1 MFNHR
6 PFIFNPSNMKLI
18 ERAEFLSSLHDQ
30 FSIASEG
37 EGHCVL
43 VSGEAGI
50 GKTSLIKT
58 FSYEIKNSGK
68 IFQGTCDALFTP
80 RPLAPLYD
88 IALQMGNTVLN
99 EILNAKDRTELFAVF
114 FQELEKQTGTTL
126 IIIED
131 VHWADEATLDFIKF
145 LARRITRLP
154 CLFILTY
161 RDNEIHASHPLRNVL
176 GQLPPDS
183 FTRLQLAPL
192 SRIAVNELAIEKGYS
207 GEDIYRITG
216 GNPFYVNEILAN
228 YSYGIP
234 DTIKDSI
241 LSVYNHLNEKT
252 KRVWS
257 LMAIL
262 PTGFEIKYL
271 QKIDPSFLECIQN
284 CIQLRIIISEE
295 NILFFKHEL
304 YRRTIESSLSP
315 FQRINLNKVILD
327 SLRESFEKNG
337 EIERIVH
344 HAKNAN
350 EYDVV
355 VKYAPIA
362 AKKASSLGAHIEASK
377 LYYTAIEFYQEH
389 DTDLLIQLYESY
401 VYECYLIGKIK
412 DAIIYAGKLL
422 HLLKEKN
429 DLERIGNCMRF
440 LSRLWWL
447 DGNKKNSEFYA
458 HQAIDLFIDQPASR
472 AKAMAISTMAQLK
485 MLSDQF
491 EEGLLWGEKAIAMAK
506 ELHYE
511 EALCHALTT
520 VGTIMV
526 KTVSPMEKGIT
537 LMEQS
542 LEIALHNCYQEH
554 AGRAYINLASSAVI
568 VKDYSYARKIV
579 EEGLLYCE
587 ERDLNV
593 WTQFLQSVKAI
604 LYLNAGNWHEAVRV
618 ANCLISNE
626 YQIHMGKID
635 ALAVVAK
642 INMRKGDPDVLP
654 LLQEAKVLALGIMEL
669 GSLFPVLVSFLEY
682 EWITG
687 KRIIENTFLEKVIS
701 MVEQRGN
708 MFQSGEFAFWLLKA
722 RNQSL
727 NTENI
732 FEGYQTDTPKKARKA
747 ADIWKQ
753 LGCPY
758 EQALALFEGDE
769 DDKRK
774 ALDIIDK
781 LGANAVF
788 EKMKFRMRASG
799 IKSLPKGI
807 RKTTRAN
814 PGNLTERELD
824 VLHLMKEGLQNKEI
838 ADRLYVSPKTVDHH
852 ISSIFY
858 KLEVNSRTKAVQ
870 EAQQMNILQ

>member
-1 MFNHR
+1 
-6 PFIFNPSNMKLI
+6 MKLI
-18 ERAEFLSSLHDQ
+18 ERAEFLSSLHDL

-43 VSGEAGI
+43 VSGESGI

-58 FSYEIKNSGK
+58 FSQEIKNSGR
-68 IFQGTCDALFTP
+68 ILQGTCDALFTP

-88 IALQMGNTVLN
+88 IALQIGDAVLKD
-99 EILNAKDRTELFAVF
+99 ILNAQDRTELFAIF
-114 FQELEKQTGTTL
+114 LQALEKQTGTTL
-126 IIIED
+126 IVIED

-145 LARRITRLP
+145 LARRITRLS

-161 RDNEIHASHPLRNVL
+161 RDNEIHAQHPLRNVL

-183 FTRLQLAPL
+183 FTRLQLTPL
-192 SRIAVNELAIEKGYS
+192 SKIAVNELATGKGYS

-241 LSVYNHLNEKT
+241 LSVYNHLNERT
-252 KRVWS
+252 KRVWN

-271 QKIDPSFLECIQN
+271 QKIDPSFLESIQN
-284 CIQLRIIISEE
+284 CIQLRIIVSENE
-295 NILFFKHEL
+295 TLYFKHEL

-327 SLRESFEKNG
+327 SLNESFEKNG

-355 VKYAPIA
+355 VKYAPMA

-377 LYYTAIEFYQEH
+377 LYYTAIEFYQGH
-389 DTDLLIQLYESY
+389 DADMLIQLYEPY
-401 VYECYLIGKIK
+401 MYECYLTGQIRE
-412 DAIIYAGKLL
+412 AIIYAERLL

-429 DLERIGNCMRF
+429 DLERTGYCMRF
-440 LSRLWWL
+440 LSRLWWF
-447 DGNKKNSEFYA
+447 DGNKKHAEMYA
-458 HQAIDLFIDQPASR
+458 HQAIELFINQPASK
-472 AKAMAISTMAQLK
+472 AKAMAMSTMAQLE

-491 EEGLLWGEKAIAMAK
+491 EEGLLWGDKAITMAK
-506 ELHYE
+506 EVQDE
-511 EALCHALTT
+511 EVLCHALTT

-526 KTVSPMEKGIT
+526 KTLSSKEEGIK

-542 LEIALHNCYQEH
+542 LGIALQNCYQEH

-568 VKDYSYARKIV
+568 VKDYHYARTIV
-579 EEGLLYCE
+579 ETGLLYCE

-593 WTQFLQSVKAI
+593 WAQFLQAVKSI
-604 LYLNAGNWHEAVRV
+604 LYLNMGGWKEAAHF

-626 YQIHMGKID
+626 YQVHMGKID
-635 ALAVVAK
+635 ALSVVAK
-642 INMRKGDPDVLP
+642 INMRVGSQDVLP
-654 LLQEAKVLALGIMEL
+654 LLQEAKALALGIMEL

-687 KRIIENTFLEKVIS
+687 KRIIENTLLDKFIS
-701 MVEQRGN
+701 MLEQRGN
-708 MFQSGEFAFWLLKA
+708 MFQAGEFAFWLCKA

-727 NTENI
+727 NVADV
-732 FEGYQTDTPKKARKA
+732 FEGYQVDTSKKARKA
-747 ADIWKQ
+747 AEIWKQ

-774 ALDIIDK
+774 ALEIMDK

-788 EKMKFRMRASG
+788 EKMKFLMRAVG
-799 IKSLPKGI
+799 IRSLPKGI

-814 PGNLTERELD
+814 PANLTERELD
-824 VLHLMKEGLQNKEI
+824 VLQLMKEGLQNKEI
-838 ADRLYVSPKTVDHH
+838 ADRLFVSPKTIDHH

>member
-1 MFNHR
+1 M
-6 PFIFNPSNMKLI
+6 
-18 ERAEFLSSLHDQ
+18 

-43 VSGEAGI
+43 VSGESGF

-58 FSYEIKNSGK
+58 FSQEIKYSGK
-68 IFQGTCDALFTP
+68 ILQGTCDALFTP

-88 IALQMGNTVLN
+88 IALQMGNTVLKDS
-99 EILNAKDRTELFAVF
+99 LNAKDRTELFAIF
-114 FQELEKQTGTTL
+114 LQELEKQTGTTL
-126 IIIED
+126 IVIED

-161 RDNEIHASHPLRNVL
+161 RDNEIHAQHPLRSVL

-183 FTRLQLAPL
+183 FTRLQLTPL
-192 SRIAVNELAIEKGYS
+192 SRIAVNELATEKGYS
-207 GEDIYRITG
+207 GEEIYRITG

-257 LMAIL
+257 LMSIL

-271 QKIDPSFLECIQN
+271 QKIDPSLLECIQN
-284 CIQLRIIISEE
+284 CLQLRIIVIE
-295 NILFFKHEL
+295 NDVLYFKHEL

-315 FQRINLNKVILD
+315 FQRINLNKDILHF
-327 SLRESFEKNG
+327 LTESFEQKG

-362 AKKASSLGAHIEASK
+362 AIKASSLGAHIEASK
-377 LYYTAIEFYQEH
+377 LYYTAIEFYQGH
-389 DTDLLIQLYESY
+389 DADLLIQFYEPY
-401 VYECYLIGKIK
+401 IYECYLTGQIRE
-412 DAIIYAGKLL
+412 AIIYAERLL
-422 HLLKEKN
+422 RLLREKN

-440 LSRLWWL
+440 LSRLWWF
-447 DGNKKNSEFYA
+447 DGNKKHAEMYA
-458 HQAIDLFIDQPASR
+458 HQVIDLFIDQPASK
-472 AKAMAISTMAQLK
+472 AKAMAMSTMAQLE

-491 EEGLLWGEKAIAMAK
+491 EEGLLWGEKAIAMAR
-506 ELHYE
+506 ELQDE
-511 EALCHALTT
+511 EDLCHALTT

-526 KTVSPMEKGIT
+526 KTLSSKEEGIE

-542 LEIALHNCYQEH
+542 LGIALRNCYQEH

-579 EEGLLYCE
+579 ETGLLYCE

-593 WTQFLQSVKAI
+593 WAQFLQAVKAI
-604 LYLNAGNWHEAVRV
+604 LYLSAGDWPKAAQF

-642 INMRKGDPDVLP
+642 INMRIGSPDVLP
-654 LLQEAKVLALGIMEL
+654 FLQEAKTLALGIMEL

-687 KRIIENTFLEKVIS
+687 KRIIENTVLNKVTSLI
-701 MVEQRGN
+701 EQRGN

-722 RNQSL
+722 RNQS
-727 NTENI
+727 
-732 FEGYQTDTPKKARKA
+732 
-747 ADIWKQ
+747 
-753 LGCPY
+753 
-758 EQALALFEGDE
+758 
-769 DDKRK
+769 
-774 ALDIIDK
+774 
-781 LGANAVF
+781 
-788 EKMKFRMRASG
+788 
-799 IKSLPKGI
+799 
-807 RKTTRAN
+807 
-814 PGNLTERELD
+814 
-824 VLHLMKEGLQNKEI
+824 
-838 ADRLYVSPKTVDHH
+838 
-852 ISSIFY
+852 
-858 KLEVNSRTKAVQ
+858 
-870 EAQQMNILQ
+870 